1 MVFMRI
7 AIVKL
12 SALGDIVHAMVVLQ
26 LIKKYNNIISIDWI
40 VEESYKELLEHH
52 PEINNV
58 HVINL
63 KKAKYRKSIFTL
75 FNELIKV
82 RQLGYY
88 DLVIDMQGL
97 IKSAIVS
104 KIISSR
110 LTIGFD
116 RLSSRERL
124 SSLFY
129 NKRLKYGYD
138 NNVIDRNVSLVEFA
152 IGMNVNE
159 QDIISKTPFLVSS
172 EKYLTSDL
180 SRIKKNVLIIPGASH
195 KSKCYPILNLAQLIE
210 LIDAN
215 FLIIWGNEKEKMM
228 ANQIKIIAPKAN
240 VCDKLSIDSL
250 ISLISQMDLVIGPDT
265 GPTHMAW
272 GLNIPSITIFGPTP
286 GYRNSYITKFN
297 RIIESKSKVNPFKID
312 RYDNS
317 IGGVEVEDILKIA
330 NDLLHQ

>member
-26 LIKKYNNIISIDWI
+26 LIKKYEKMISIDWV
-40 VEESYKELLEHH
+40 VEENYQELLEHH
-52 PEINNV
+52 PEINKV

-63 KKAKYRKSIFTL
+63 KKVKYRKSIFLL
-75 FNELIKV
+75 FKELRKV

-104 KIISSR
+104 KMIPSR

-116 RLSSRERL
+116 RLSSREEL

-129 NKRLKYGYD
+129 NKCLNYGYD
-138 NNVIDRNVSLVEFA
+138 KNVINRNVSLVEFA
-152 IGMNVNE
+152 IGLNVNE
-159 QDIISKTPFLVSS
+159 QDIINKAPLLFSS
-172 EKYLTSDL
+172 QKYLMADL
-180 SRIKKNVLIIPGASH
+180 SETKKNVLIIPGASN
-195 KSKCYPILNLAQLIE
+195 KSKCYPISNLAKLTE

-215 FLIIWGNEKEKMM
+215 FIIIWGNEKEKMM
-228 ANQIKIIAPKAN
+228 ADQIKIISPKVN

-265 GPTHMAW
+265 GPTHIAW
-272 GLNIPSITIFGPTP
+272 GMNIPSITLFGLTP
-286 GYRNSYITKFN
+286 GIRNAYITKIN
-297 RIIESKSKVNPFKID
+297 KIIESNSVVDPKKINKMD
-312 RYDNS
+312 SS
-317 IGGVEVEDILKIA
+317 IKNINVSDIEDLTKK
-330 NDLLHQ
+330 LLR